1 MRHVHLAFHM
11 YVDAVMKEVKRRRE
25 RKRLKSLEE
34 CRIYTDYLLLCDE
47 SGEDLKVIVGRF
59 VEL

>member
-1 MRHVHLAFHM
+1 M